1 MSYRALYRTWRP
13 QTFEGI
19 VGQEHVTRT
28 LSNAVRMGRQAH
40 AYLFCGPRGTG
51 KTSTAKI
58 LAKAVNCRS
67 REDGNPCNKCPS
79 CVGIN
84 EGSAVDFLE
93 IDAASN
99 RGVDEIRDL
108 REKVK
113 FRPAASPFKVYIVD
127 EVHMLTHEAF
137 NALLKTLEEPPEHVV
152 FILAT
157 TEPHK
162 VPLTISSRCQRFDF
176 RRIGAQDIVE
186 RLAEVARGAGIKVE
200 PGVLELIARV
210 ADGSLRD
217 ALGLLDQVAA
227 LGDGVARLDDAHDIL
242 GTVNEDF
249 FKRLV
254 DQLACGDAGGAIRGL
269 HEVEASGKD
278 LRIFAREFTD
288 YLRGGLLDVLDGR
301 PGKVALAED
310 GMVRLLSL
318 FAQAEQEMRF
328 ATRQILPLEL
338 AVVRFVREPLP
349 GSAAAQAGHPAEG
362 AGESPA
368 RQSAGPDRDLWL
380 KVCQGLKES
389 RPAAAAFLSKA
400 SSVRIKPGRMV
411 IRFKDSFAMAN
422 IAKPENRKVIEEL
435 LSQFSPGRWQVQ
447 CVMDDTTG
455 EA

>member
-1 MSYRALYRTWRP
+1 LSYRALYRTWRP
-13 QTFEGI
+13 QTFEEI

-51 KTSTAKI
+51 KTSTAKV
-58 LAKAVNCRS
+58 LAKAINCS
-67 REDGNPCNKCPS
+67 YREGGNPCNQCPS

-84 EGSAVDFLE
+84 EGTWVDFLE

-127 EVHMLTHEAF
+127 EVHMLTNEAF

-176 RRIGAQDIVE
+176 RRISVRAIVE
-186 RLAEVARGAGIKVE
+186 RLAEVAQGAGIDVE

-217 ALGLLDQVAA
+217 AIGLLDQVAA
-227 LGDGVARLDDAHDIL
+227 LGDGTARLEDAHDIL
-242 GTVNEDF
+242 GTVHEGF
-249 FKRLV
+249 FERFV
-254 DQLACGDAGGAIRGL
+254 DQLARGDARGAIRAL

-278 LRIFAREFTD
+278 LKIFAREFTD
-288 YLRGGLLDVLDGR
+288 YLRGILLDALDGGQGR
-301 PGKVALAED
+301 VALAEERI
-310 GMVRLLSL
+310 VRLLSL
-318 FAQAEQEMRF
+318 FAEAEQEMRF

-338 AVVRFVREPLP
+338 AVVHFIREPLA
-349 GSAAAQAGHPAEG
+349 GNTSAEAKRPAEG
-362 AGESPA
+362 PGESAA
-368 RQSAGPDRDLWL
+368 RQSTNPDRDLWL
-380 KVCQGLKES
+380 KVCQGLKTS

-400 SSVRIKPGRMV
+400 SSVRIKPGYMV

-422 IAKPENRKVIEEL
+422 IAKPENRKAIEEL

-447 CVMDDTTG
+447 CVMDDTSG

>member
-210 ADGSLRD
+210 
-217 ALGLLDQVAA
+217 
-227 LGDGVARLDDAHDIL
+227 
-242 GTVNEDF
+242 
-249 FKRLV
+249 
-254 DQLACGDAGGAIRGL
+254 
-269 HEVEASGKD
+269 
-278 LRIFAREFTD
+278 
-288 YLRGGLLDVLDGR
+288 
-301 PGKVALAED
+301 
-310 GMVRLLSL
+310 
-318 FAQAEQEMRF
+318 
-328 ATRQILPLEL
+328 
-338 AVVRFVREPLP
+338 
-349 GSAAAQAGHPAEG
+349 
-362 AGESPA
+362 
-368 RQSAGPDRDLWL
+368 
-380 KVCQGLKES
+380 
-389 RPAAAAFLSKA
+389 
-400 SSVRIKPGRMV
+400 
-411 IRFKDSFAMAN
+411 
-422 IAKPENRKVIEEL
+422 
-435 LSQFSPGRWQVQ
+435 
-447 CVMDDTTG
+447 
-455 EA
+455 